1 MVDDPEKHIWIGLE
15 YFCNEGDEMWEAK
28 DEDFID
34 MAIKELVSMGIIES
48 EKNVL
53 DSTRIRVKKA
63 YPAYFGAYDHFD
75 IVEKYLNSIP
85 NLYCIGRNGQHRY
98 NNMDHSMLC
107 GITAVDVFLSGN
119 PDKSSIWSVNTEK
132 SYHEEDEKKEEFK
145 K

>member
-34 MAIKELVSMGIIES
+34 MAIKELISMGIIES

-63 YPAYFGAYDHFD
+63 YPAYFGAYDNFQV
-75 IVEKYLNSIP
+75 VENYLNSIP

-132 SYHEEDEKKEEFK
+132 SYHEEDNKKEEK
-145 K
+145 